1 MPCGCWGPQLV
12 MKAVTLLPDQCHP
25 AQGWTK
31 GLEPLLGGGTCK
43 AKPKRHGGLW
53 LGLLLW
59 GTVVAEPPH
68 CHLSSRRIAT
78 NVARKLQEERGKG
91 RLHCP
96 RGAREALGSPVT
108 PCCSTRLSPH
118 GGDQWLSPSSLVGQG
133 HLGLLAAAWDR
144 IPGRGDTTPVPQP
157 CVFSPCSAPRGPG

>member
-1 MPCGCWGPQLV
+1 MLGPTAGREGCDIAARPVPPHPG
-12 MKAVTLLPDQCHP
+12 MDQGVGAAP
-25 AQGWTK
+25 WW
-31 GLEPLLGGGTCK
+31 
-43 AKPKRHGGLW
+43 RHLQSKTQEARW
-53 LGLLLW
+53 ALGLLLW

-68 CHLSSRRIAT
+68 CHLSSCRIAT

-91 RLHCP
+91 RLRCP
-96 RGAREALGSPVT
+96 RGVREALGSPVT

-144 IPGRGDTTPVPQP
+144 IPGRGDTTPLPQP
-157 CVFSPCSAPRGPG
+157 CVFSPCSALRGPG